1 MLVKSIKYSLIIK
14 LITRMRT
21 KLKIY
26 FAILKIY
33 FAIDFCPY
41 IFFTLSNVLYMF

>member
-14 LITRMRT
+14 RMRT